1 MYLLEWKYV
10 FAACMKRTGL
20 VRKTPLKA
28 KAPLKA
34 RKRPQERRA
43 APKATKTDRRPK
55 PRSKA
60 QLRKELDTLFSR
72 FIRYSAVEK
81 DGLVSCYTCPHRG
94 EPKKMQNG
102 HFVPRQYLAT
112 RYDEVNNHPQC
123 YACNQLYNGQPSV
136 YATRL
141 EREYGAGTVAM
152 LESKRS
158 QIVPDFPYGY
168 WIEVYREKLEQLG
181 ISQ

>member
-1 MYLLEWKYV
+1 
-10 FAACMKRTGL
+10 MKRTAL
-20 VRKTPLKA
+20 QRNTPLKA
-28 KAPLKA
+28 S
-34 RKRPQERRA
+34 KRPQERRSA
-43 APKATKTDRRPK
+43 TNATKAGRRPK
-55 PRSKA
+55 TRSKT
-60 QLRKELDTLFSR
+60 QLRNELDALFSR
-72 FIRYSAVEK
+72 FIRYSGVEK
-81 DGLVSCYTCPHRG
+81 DGLVSCYTCRHRG

-141 EREYGAGTVAM
+141 EREYGKGTVEM

-158 QIVPDFPYGY
+158 QIVPDFPYEY
-168 WIEVYREKLEQLG
+168 WIEVYREKLKGLG
-181 ISQ
+181 II